1 MTLLSKFDAHVIE
14 RSKKFRVYIEVGDVT
29 RINALIEELEN
40 EYNAKDLQVT
50 VPRSGIAN
58 NAGIEATV
66 KINKSLSQETVLKNL
81 IESDDILFALPSI

>member
-14 RSKKFRVYIEVGDVT
+14 RSKKFRVYIEIGDVT
-29 RINALIEELEN
+29 RINALIEKLES
-40 EYNAKDLQVT
+40 EYNARDLLVT
-50 VPRSGIAN
+50 VPRSGVAN

-66 KINKSLSQETVLKNL
+66 KMSKNLSQETVLKNL